1 MSRLNLT
8 IKHKFILLILFLVT
22 LVSASIMVSTM
33 LLSEDGKKKV
43 LKGVSE
49 KLEDI
54 RKISVAEFG
63 NFKKVADEG
72 IREAS
77 GLTAIDR
84 IISIAGTN
92 QKEFLG
98 LTNKSI
104 KDVGDNVATTLDS
117 QGETISKGLDDLLA
131 GSTESMNEIM
141 AFDNRSQNVLAN
153 VAVFNVEA
161 LKTSSLQSLHRLTLL
176 VKGVEKRLQ
185 GMQNQSNEELD
196 TLLMEFIVKFED
208 PEQDREQLVDFLMAA
223 FENLKEKSDKRKVA
237 IYQKL
242 ADDFDLQ
249 GRVMAEELALVTH
262 KVRYAISRELDDSE
276 TMQTEKMD
284 TVVNKILENQMAIH
298 ESVKTST
305 VKLSTAINELRIN
318 LPQSLKEKGE
328 EAGIKVGEEVA
339 KATKMA
345 EEAKVKVA
353 AKIGT
358 NMKDAAGRFES
369 GIVESKDFIGTT
381 MDDSSTKTL
390 NFSLGLAFICVLIAV
405 FLGIL
410 IIRTI
415 ITPINRIIGG
425 LSEGADQVASAS
437 GQVSASSQSLAEG
450 SSEQAASIEETSAS
464 LEEMSSMTKQNA
476 DNSGQA
482 DSLMKEANQVI
493 GEANESMTDLTHSM
507 DEISKASEETS
518 KIIKTIDEIAFQ
530 TNLLAL
536 NAAVEA
542 ARAGEAG
549 AGFAVVADEVRN
561 LALRAAE
568 AAKNTAE
575 LIEGTVKR
583 VNDGTDVVKKTNA
596 NFTKVAESATKVG
609 DLVSEISAASKE
621 QAQGI
626 EEVNKAVTEMDKVT
640 QQNAANSEESA
651 SASEEM
657 TAQAEEMKGY
667 VGDLVVLVGG
677 KKGQAPTIHSRSA
690 HRKAKRTAS
699 EKAKALP
706 APKRKQAAR
715 KAVNPEEV
723 FPLDDKDF
731 EDF

>member
-1 MSRLNLT
+1 MFMKSMSMRN
-8 IKHKFILLILFLVT
+8 K
-22 LVSASIMVSTM
+22 M
-33 LLSEDGKKKV
+33 LLVFLSITLIAVMG
-43 LKGVSE
+43 
-49 KLEDI
+49 
-54 RKISVAEFG
+54 
-63 NFKKVADEG
+63 
-72 IREAS
+72 
-77 GLTAIDR
+77 TAFACFRAILMPLND
-84 IISIAGTN
+84 T
-92 QKEFLG
+92 
-98 LTNKSI
+98 
-104 KDVGDNVATTLDS
+104 AT
-117 QGETISKGLDDLLA
+117 
-131 GSTESMNEIM
+131 
-141 AFDNRSQNVLAN
+141 
-153 VAVFNVEA
+153 
-161 LKTSSLQSLHRLTLL
+161 
-176 VKGVEKRLQ
+176 
-185 GMQNQSNEELD
+185 
-196 TLLMEFIVKFED
+196 
-208 PEQDREQLVDFLMAA
+208 
-223 FENLKEKSDKRKVA
+223 ENLKSMTDQFYTFIEANSDMDWGVIKKMCNEQITIGKTGFIFVVDPKGNLLVHKKAEGKNWSAKPHIKKIIERKNGVLR
-237 IYQKL
+237 YLSPVTNTYKL
-242 ADDFDLQ
+242 AAFRYFKDWDWIIVAGGFEDDFVGTARSEVIKYSIVAGAIIFLF
-249 GRVMAEELALVTH
+249 AAIAIFIFALRMT
-262 KVRYAISRELDDSE
+262 R
-276 TMQTEKMD
+276 
-284 TVVNKILENQMAIH
+284 
-298 ESVKTST
+298 
-305 VKLSTAINELRIN
+305 
-318 LPQSLKEKGE
+318 
-328 EAGIKVGEEVA
+328 
-339 KATKMA
+339 
-345 EEAKVKVA
+345 
-353 AKIGT
+353 
-358 NMKDAAGRFES
+358 
-369 GIVESKDFIGTT
+369 
-381 MDDSSTKTL
+381 
-390 NFSLGLAFICVLIAV
+390 
-405 FLGIL
+405 
-410 IIRTI
+410 
-415 ITPINRIIGG
+415 PINRIIGG

-482 DSLMKEANQVI
+482 DSLMKDANQVI
-493 GEANESMTDLTHSM
+493 AGANQSMTDLTHSM

-583 VNDGTDVVKKTNA
+583 VNDGTDLVKKTNA

-609 DLVSEISAASKE
+609 DLVSEISAASGE